1 MGCIGR
7 SGRRAHDQGDAIC
20 ICRCRRS
27 QGLCPTPSFCRDKEP
42 DVCSL
47 SQALHSPAAGED
59 AATDKFS
66 ADLLAWLQACRDGT
80 VECVHGFLEGLLS
93 VLGRIV
99 SLFNAP
105 GKEQGPRSDL

>member
-1 MGCIGR
+1 M
-7 SGRRAHDQGDAIC
+7 
-20 ICRCRRS
+20 
-27 QGLCPTPSFCRDKEP
+27 CPTPSFCRDKEP